1 MSGKLSEKDFIAAIE
16 TRRDIRL
23 FFVFGQDESAAASIA
38 SAMVAKLGRDSE
50 AIEIDSAK
58 LRGDPALLADEAAS
72 QSLFGGARHIR
83 LHFAREEALDAVAN
97 LLSADQAGNPVI
109 ATAGDLKK
117 NSKLRTLIEGS
128 PRALSYIC
136 YLPSEAEAIDQAVA
150 AANAVGL
157 RLDRTMAAQ
166 IVRYTGQ
173 DRRLVAMELEKLALY
188 YDAAPDRVVTV
199 EPQALSALAAETA
212 EEDINAL
219 VNQVLNGDS
228 KALGR
233 TIVEARAVGIEAI
246 RIIRALQRRVA
257 LLAGMRSKVEEGA
270 NAGAVVRANRAI
282 FWKEQETFARQVQR
296 WTAQRLSGL
305 NAHLLEV
312 EARLMATGA
321 DLNETLLEE
330 ELVRI
335 ARAAARSR

>member
-1 MSGKLSEKDFIAAIE
+1 MSGKISEKDFIASIE
-16 TRRDIRL
+16 NRRDIRL
-23 FFVFGQDESAAASIA
+23 FFVFGQDESAVASIA
-38 SAMVAKLGRDSE
+38 GALVARLGGDSE

-58 LRGDPALLADEAAS
+58 LRSDPALLADEAAS

-83 LHFAREEALDAVAN
+83 LHFAREEGVDAVAN
-97 LLSADQAGNPVI
+97 LLAADQAGNPVI

-117 NSKLRTLIEGS
+117 NSKLRTLVEGA
-128 PRALSYIC
+128 PRALSFIC
-136 YLPSEAEAIDQAVA
+136 YPPSEGEAIDQAVA
-150 AANAVGL
+150 AAGALGL
-157 RLDRTMAAQ
+157 RIDRTLAAQ

-173 DRRLVAMELEKLALY
+173 DRRLVAMELEKLSLY
-188 YDAAPDRVVTV
+188 YDSATDRVVTV
-199 EPQALSALAAETA
+199 EPMALSALAAETA

-219 VNQVLNGDS
+219 VNLVLTGDA

-233 TIVEARAVGIEAI
+233 TIIEARTVGIEAI
-246 RIIRALQRRVA
+246 RIIRALQRRIA
-257 LLAGMRSKVEEGA
+257 LLIGMRAKVEEGA

-282 FWKEQETFARQVQR
+282 FWKEQEAFTRQVQR
-296 WTAQRLSGL
+296 WTAPRLAGL

-312 EARLMATGA
+312 EARLMATSA
-321 DLNETLLEE
+321 ELIETVLEE

>member
-1 MSGKLSEKDFIAAIE
+1 MSGKLSERDFIGAIE
-16 TRRDIRL
+16 SRNDIRL

-38 SAMVAKLGRDSE
+38 SALIARLGLDSE

-58 LRGDPALLADEAAS
+58 LRSDPALLSDEAAS

-83 LHFAREEALDAVAN
+83 LHFAREEGVDAVAN
-97 LLSADQAGNPVI
+97 LLSAENAGNPVI

-117 NSKLRTLIEGS
+117 TSKLRTLIEGS
-128 PRALSYIC
+128 SRALSYIC
-136 YLPSEAEAIDQAVA
+136 YPPSEGEAVDQAVA
-150 AANAVGL
+150 AAGALGL
-157 RLDRTMAAQ
+157 RIDRTLAAQ

-173 DRRLVAMELEKLALY
+173 DRRLVAMELEKLSLY
-188 YDAAPDRVVTV
+188 YDSALDRMVTV
-199 EPQALSALAAETA
+199 EPQALSSLAAETA

-219 VNQVLNGDS
+219 VNQVLTGDA

-233 TIVEARAVGIEAI
+233 TIIEARAVGIEAI
-246 RIIRALQRRVA
+246 RIVRALQRRIA
-257 LLAGMRSKVEEGA
+257 LLAGMRVKVEEGA

-282 FWKEQETFARQVQR
+282 FWKEQGAFTQQVQR
-296 WTAQRLSGL
+296 WTAPRLAGL

-312 EARLMATGA
+312 EAKLMATGA
-321 DLNETLLEE
+321 DLTETVLEE

>member
-1 MSGKLSEKDFIAAIE
+1 MSGKLSERDFIGAIE
-16 TRRDIRL
+16 SRNDIRL

-38 SAMVAKLGRDSE
+38 SALIARLGPDSE

-58 LRGDPALLADEAAS
+58 LRSDPALLSDEAAS

-83 LHFAREEALDAVAN
+83 LHFTREEGVDAVAN
-97 LLSADQAGNPVI
+97 LLSSENAGNPVI

-117 NSKLRTLIEGS
+117 TSKLRTLIEGS

-136 YLPSEAEAIDQAVA
+136 YPPSEGEAVDQAVA
-150 AANAVGL
+150 AAGTLGL
-157 RLDRTMAAQ
+157 RIDRTLAAQ

-173 DRRLVAMELEKLALY
+173 DRRLVAMELEKLSLY
-188 YDAAPDRVVTV
+188 YDSAPDRIVTV
-199 EPQALSALAAETA
+199 EPSALSSLAAETA

-219 VNQVLNGDS
+219 VNQVLTGDAKS
-228 KALGR
+228 LGR
-233 TIVEARAVGIEAI
+233 TIIEARAIGIEAI
-246 RIIRALQRRVA
+246 RIVRALQRRIA
-257 LLAGMRSKVEEGA
+257 LLAGMRAKVEEGA

-282 FWKEQETFARQVQR
+282 FWKEQGAFTQQVQR
-296 WTAQRLSGL
+296 WTAPRLAGL

-312 EARLMATGA
+312 EAKLMATGA
-321 DLNETLLEE
+321 DLTETVLEE

>member
-1 MSGKLSEKDFIAAIE
+1 MSGKLSERDFIGAIE
-16 TRRDIRL
+16 SRNDIRL

-38 SAMVAKLGRDSE
+38 SALIARLGSESE

-58 LRGDPALLADEAAS
+58 LRSDPALLSDEAAS

-83 LHFAREEALDAVAN
+83 LHFAREEGVEAIAN
-97 LLSADQAGNPVI
+97 LLSAEQAGNPVI

-136 YLPSEAEAIDQAVA
+136 YPPSEGEAVDQAVA
-150 AANAVGL
+150 AAGALGL
-157 RLDRTMAAQ
+157 RIDRTLAAQ

-173 DRRLVAMELEKLALY
+173 DRRLVAMEMEKLSLY
-188 YDAAPDRVVTV
+188 FDSAPDRVVTV

-212 EEDINAL
+212 EEDITAL
-219 VNQVLNGDS
+219 VNQVLTGDA

-233 TIVEARAVGIEAI
+233 TIIEARAIGIEAI
-246 RIIRALQRRVA
+246 RVIRALQRRIA
-257 LLAGMRSKVEEGA
+257 LLTGMRAKVEEGA
-270 NAGAVVRANRAI
+270 NAGAVVRANRSI
-282 FWKEQETFARQVQR
+282 FWKEQDAFTRQVQR
-296 WTAQRLSGL
+296 WSAPRLAGL

-312 EARLMATGA
+312 EAKLMAAGGDMT
-321 DLNETLLEE
+321 ETVLEE

-335 ARAAARSR
+335 ARAAARSQ